1 MRGLRVAALLLGAG
15 LALSA
20 ASAAHAQL
28 GANDNATPI
37 NIQADNGIE
46 WQQNQQLYIARGN
59 AVATRGPAS
68 IKADTLIAHYRKA
81 SGPATTAANTEGN
94 SEIYRIEADGNVVI
108 IRDGRTVVGDHA
120 DYDMDQG
127 IGIVTGKALKMTTA
141 TDVVTAKDSFEWYDQ
156 KQISVARGNAVAV
169 RQGGRTIK
177 GDVLTAYMVKTPPQQ
192 QAAAA
197 PGQPAKPA
205 TPPAK
210 PAAPSAKTVA
220 ATPAPNGA
228 QPAASTGD
236 ESKINRIDAQGHVV
250 VVNGPDIGRGDYG
263 VYNAVTDI
271 CTLLGNVTIARGTDV
286 ATGQYAVM
294 DMKTNIS
301 RIMPASTLPGGTRQR
316 VQGLFVKQDLTGG
329 TPASAP
335 GTAPSAANGSS
346 ASGTAPNGAT
356 ASSAAPKGIT
366 ASGAAPKGQ

>member
-1 MRGLRVAALLLGAG
+1 MRGLRLAALLLGAG
-15 LALSA
+15 LALLPA
-20 ASAAHAQL
+20 GLARAQL
-28 GANDNATPI
+28 GPTDNGVPI

-59 AVATRGPAS
+59 AVGTRGPAT

-81 SGPATTAANTEGN
+81 SGPTAANTENN
-94 SEIYRIEADGNVVI
+94 SEIYRMEADGNVVI
-108 IRDGRTVVGDHA
+108 TRDSRTVVGDHA

-141 TDVVTAKDSFEWYDQ
+141 TDVITAKDALEWYDQ
-156 KQISVARGNAVAV
+156 KQIAIARGDAVAV

-177 GDVLTAYMVKTPPQQ
+177 ADVLTAYMVKVPPQQ
-192 QAAAA
+192 QQAGT

-205 TPPAK
+205 PPPAK
-210 PAAPSAKTVA
+210 TAA
-220 ATPAPNGA
+220 ATPGAAPGA
-228 QPAASTGD
+228 PPASSDGD

-271 CTLLGNVTIARGTDV
+271 CTLLGNVTVTRGTDV
-286 ATGQYAVM
+286 VTGQYAVM

-301 RIMPASTLPGGTRQR
+301 RIMPASTLPGSTRQR
-316 VQGLFVKQDLTGG
+316 VQGLFVKQDVTGQG
-329 TPASAP
+329 
-335 GTAPSAANGSS
+335 
-346 ASGTAPNGAT
+346 
-356 ASSAAPKGIT
+356 K
-366 ASGAAPKGQ
+366 K

>member
-1 MRGLRVAALLLGAG
+1 MLGLRAAALLLGAG
-15 LALSA
+15 LALA
-20 ASAAHAQL
+20 VAGAAHAQL
-28 GANDNATPI
+28 GPNDNGTPI

-59 AVATRGPAS
+59 ALATRGPAS

-81 SGPATTAANTEGN
+81 SGQAAAAANTEGN

-108 IRDGRTVVGDHA
+108 TRDGRIVVGDHA

-141 TDVVTAKDSFEWYDQ
+141 TDVITAKDSLEWYDQ

-177 GDVLTAYMVKTPPQQ
+177 GDVLTAYMVKSPAQQ
-192 QAAAA
+192 QAEAT
-197 PGQPAKPA
+197 PGQPAKSSA
-205 TPPAK
+205 PPVK
-210 PAAPSAKTVA
+210 TAAG
-220 ATPAPNGA
+220 TPAPSGA
-228 QPAASTGD
+228 PPAAATGD
-236 ESKINRIDAQGHVV
+236 DSKINRIDAQGHVV
-250 VVNGPDIGRGDYG
+250 VINGPDIGRGDYG

-271 CTLLGNVTIARGTDV
+271 CTLLGNVTITRGTDV
-286 ATGQYAVM
+286 VTGQYAVM

-316 VQGLFVKQDLTGG
+316 VQGLFVKQDLTGAM
-329 TPASAP
+329 PAGAP
-335 GTAPSAANGSS
+335 GTAPNAANGGGAASTTPKGGS
-346 ASGTAPNGAT
+346 ASSTAPKSIT
-356 ASSAAPKGIT
+356 ASSAAPKG
-366 ASGAAPKGQ
+366 Q

>member
-1 MRGLRVAALLLGAG
+1 LIMRGLRFAALSLGTV
-15 LALSA
+15 LALLP
-20 ASAAHAQL
+20 ASLARAQL
-28 GANDNATPI
+28 GATDTGAPI
-37 NIQADNGIE
+37 NVQADNGIE

-59 AVATRGPAS
+59 AVATRGPAT

-81 SGPATTAANTEGN
+81 NGPAAAGTENN

-108 IRDGRTVVGDHA
+108 TRDSRTVVGDHA

-141 TDVVTAKDSFEWYDQ
+141 ADVITAKDALEWYDQ
-156 KQISVARGNAVAV
+156 KQIAVARGNAVAV

-177 GDVLTAYMVKTPPQQ
+177 GDVLTAYMVKVAAQE

-205 TPPAK
+205 APPAK
-210 PAAPSAKTVA
+210 PPASPAANGAPPAAP
-220 ATPAPNGA
+220 G
-228 QPAASTGD
+228 GD
-236 ESKINRIDAQGHVV
+236 DSKINRIDAQGHVV

-271 CTLLGNVTIARGTDV
+271 CTLLGNVTVTRGTDV
-286 ATGQYAVM
+286 VTGQYAVM

-301 RIMPASTLPGGTRQR
+301 RIMPASTLPGSTRQR
-316 VQGLFVKQDLTGG
+316 VQGLFVKQDVTG
-329 TPASAP
+329 SD
-335 GTAPSAANGSS
+335 
-346 ASGTAPNGAT
+346 
-356 ASSAAPKGIT
+356 K
-366 ASGAAPKGQ
+366 K

>member
-1 MRGLRVAALLLGAG
+1 MRRLRVATLLLGAG

-20 ASAAHAQL
+20 AGAAHAQL
-28 GANDNATPI
+28 GANDNGTPI

-81 SGPATTAANTEGN
+81 SGQATATTEGN

-108 IRDGRTVVGDHA
+108 TRDGRTVVGDHA

-177 GDVLTAYMVKTPPQQ
+177 GDVLTAYMVKSPPQQ

-197 PGQPAKPA
+197 PGQPAKP
-205 TPPAK
+205 TPPPAK
-210 PAAPSAKTVA
+210 ADA
-220 ATPAPNGA
+220 ATPARNGA
-228 QPAASTGD
+228 QPAAATGD
-236 ESKINRIDAQGHVV
+236 DSKINRIDAQGHVV
-250 VVNGPDIGRGDYG
+250 VINGPDIGRGDYG

-271 CTLLGNVTIARGTDV
+271 CTLLGNVTITRGTDV
-286 ATGQYAVM
+286 VTGQYAVM

-329 TPASAP
+329 VPAGAP
-335 GTAPSAANGSS
+335 GTTPKPANGGS
-346 ASGTAPNGAT
+346 AGSTAPKSIT
-356 ASSAAPKGIT
+356 ASSAAPKG
-366 ASGAAPKGQ
+366 Q